1 MNLAD
6 RAWSLLTRAQ
16 QVYADSPRA
25 TNWLR
30 RHLAR
35 MEEPLR
41 VAVAG
46 APGTGKTT
54 LVSALVGEVGEGRRT
69 SPMTWHHVPGD
80 QVWPELLVLD
90 TSQAQQDGTARVADL
105 ICAEADAVLYLAG
118 HPHDADLTLL
128 RAAQDRAV
136 SHIAPVNAL
145 MVLARADELGGGRVD
160 ALISARQVA
169 RRWARNPVTTEAC
182 QDVVAV
188 SGLTA
193 RAARTIRE
201 DEFELLAALAAV
213 PRSELDPL
221 LLSAD
226 RFGGDPERARLLD
239 RFGLFGVRLATTLL
253 RGGAD
258 TPRALSAELCRRSGL
273 DALGEAVTV
282 YFAERAAVLKAR
294 SALLGL
300 GVVLRRE
307 PRPSAASLVA
317 EWERTLTGA
326 HEFAE
331 LRLFAAL
338 RTGRVSLPGELADEA
353 IRLIGGYG
361 VAPQVRLGVGR
372 GEPGL
377 RQAAVNVLRLWR
389 SYMENPVLG
398 SAERHAAATVVR
410 TCEALVTEPMA

>member
-1 MNLAD
+1 M
-6 RAWSLLTRAQ
+6 
-16 QVYADSPRA
+16 
-25 TNWLR
+25 
-30 RHLAR
+30 
-35 MEEPLR
+35 
-41 VAVAG
+41 
-46 APGTGKTT
+46 
-54 LVSALVGEVGEGRRT
+54 
-69 SPMTWHHVPGD
+69 
-80 QVWPELLVLD
+80 
-90 TSQAQQDGTARVADL
+90 
-105 ICAEADAVLYLAG
+105 
-118 HPHDADLTLL
+118 
-128 RAAQDRAV
+128 
-136 SHIAPVNAL
+136 
-145 MVLARADELGGGRVD
+145 
-160 ALISARQVA
+160 
-169 RRWARNPVTTEAC
+169 
-182 QDVVAV
+182 
-188 SGLTA
+188 
-193 RAARTIRE
+193 
-201 DEFELLAALAAV
+201 
-213 PRSELDPL
+213 
-221 LLSAD
+221 
-226 RFGGDPERARLLD
+226 
-239 RFGLFGVRLATTLL
+239 
-253 RGGAD
+253 
-258 TPRALSAELCRRSGL
+258 SAELCRRSGL